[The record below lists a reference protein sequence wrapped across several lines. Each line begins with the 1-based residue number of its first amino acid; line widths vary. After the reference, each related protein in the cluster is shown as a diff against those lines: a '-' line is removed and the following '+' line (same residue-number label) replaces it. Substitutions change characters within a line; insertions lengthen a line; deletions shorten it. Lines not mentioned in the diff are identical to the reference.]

1 MKSISIFSLL
11 VILSFPMLGSV
22 LIVDNKANRPSGSNI
37 YATIALAYDAAQPG
51 DTLLITPSSAPYANF
66 VISKSINIIGGGFNA
81 AKDNQMYSTV
91 DVITITTGV
100 TDVLISGMVITGY
113 INVGNSGSVS
123 NVVIEKNKISYVTT
137 SATTLS
143 NIVIRKNFFSTT
155 ANTYP
160 VSFTA
165 ANQSNIIFTNN
176 IFSRIYSYGVYVT
189 NGGVTFDHNL
199 FLGNGN
205 MYAIYSLEN
214 CLVSNN
220 IFYGSYAIPNVASV
234 INYQNNIIYG
244 TTDNTIP
251 VGAGYTSTD
260 NIENTDP
267 LFVNMP
273 VGQYNYTL
281 DASLQTGSP
290 AIGAGNDGM
299 DLGIYGGLTPYKN
312 TGVSLP
318 VVKTVIMPTAI
329 VQGTDTN
336 ADIVVTGN

>member
-1 MKSISIFSLL
+1 
-11 VILSFPMLGSV
+11 
-22 LIVDNKANRPSGSNI
+22 
-37 YATIALAYDAAQPG
+37 
-51 DTLLITPSSAPYANF
+51 
-66 VISKSINIIGGGFNA
+66 
-81 AKDNQMYSTV
+81 MYSTV